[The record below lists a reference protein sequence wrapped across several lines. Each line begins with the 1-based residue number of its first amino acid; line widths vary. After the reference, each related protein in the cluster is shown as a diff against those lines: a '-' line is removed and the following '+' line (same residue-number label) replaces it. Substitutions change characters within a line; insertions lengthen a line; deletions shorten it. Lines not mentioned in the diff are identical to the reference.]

1 MEIGEV
7 EGEWVMLPRD
17 GDGKEGILS
26 SRTSDPGEK
35 DLFFFRAKSQPGP
48 SVDSVS
54 MDQ

>member
-26 SRTSDPGEK
+26 SRMSDARPER
-35 DLFFFRAKSQPGP
+35 FFFRAKSQPGP